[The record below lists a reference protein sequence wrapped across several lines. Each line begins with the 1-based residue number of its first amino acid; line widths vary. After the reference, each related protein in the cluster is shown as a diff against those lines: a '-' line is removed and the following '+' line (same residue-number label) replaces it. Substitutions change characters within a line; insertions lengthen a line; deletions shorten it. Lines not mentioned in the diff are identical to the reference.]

1 VRTLRAA
8 LLAATVVLVTGAPAN
23 AAERPLELD
32 AVDTAKA
39 PTVSV
44 SVTPPGADEA
54 TLPKGAFTVTEDG
67 EEVEASVG
75 RVSGEELEVVLVIDT
90 SGSMKG
96 APMDAAKAAAGAF
109 INRMPPQARIAVVG
123 FGPTAVVAS
132 GLGLDRAVTHFAINS
147 LRPNGETALFDA
159 VALAAD
165 QFSPA
170 AGRRS
175 IVVLSDGA
183 DTASVARPD
192 AVQAKVTAAHARV
205 DAAVLRSPESDANV
219 LASMAAAGGG
229 QAVEVAGPEAL
240 DAVYDDVAT
249 RLVST
254 YQLTWQS
261 RGTGAT
267 EVEVAVEV
275 GDDTAVGRTTL
286 DLPEAAPPAPEE
298 GAAASEEPAGTPT
311 WALLVGAASV
321 FVALILLA
329 LSVLERN
336 GIGRRRD
343 RLVRLGSAAS
353 SSSSLP
359 GLGELAERATTAA
372 DEALE
377 RRGRKAS
384 LHAALERA
392 GLDLRPGEFLVL
404 AGTAAAVLFLAG
416 AALFGVLVGVV
427 LAVIALASAKVLV
440 SVLTTR
446 RTRAFSE
453 QLPDTLQILAG
464 SLRAGYGLVQAVD
477 AVSHEAP
484 SPTQEE
490 FRRVVLEHRL
500 GRDLTDSLQAMS
512 DRIDTED
519 LRWVVQAVDIH
530 REIGG
535 DLASILDTVAGTIRE
550 RGQILRQVRALTA
563 EGRLSAYILIA
574 LPFVLAGIMRI
585 VNPDYVLALTKGS
598 GLVMAMVGLGLIGL
612 GALWFRKLCR
622 FVV

>member
-8 LLAATVVLVTGAPAN
+8 LLAAAVVLVTGAPAS
-23 AAERPLELD
+23 AAEQPLELD

-67 EEVEASVG
+67 EEVEATIG

-96 APMDAAKAAAGAF
+96 TPMAAAKAAAGAF

-132 GLGLDRAVTHFAINS
+132 GLGLDRAVSHLAVNS
-147 LRPNGETALFDA
+147 LQPNGETALFDA

-183 DTASVARPD
+183 DTASVARPE
-192 AVQAKVTAAHARV
+192 AVQAKVAAAHARV
-205 DAAVLRSPESDANV
+205 DAAVLQSPESDANV

-286 DLPEAAPPAPEE
+286 DLPEAAAPAPEE
-298 GAAASEEPAGTPT
+298 GAAASGEPAGTPT

-343 RLVRLGSAAS
+343 RLVRLGSAA

-416 AALFGVLVGVV
+416 AALFGVLVGLL
-427 LAVIALASAKVLV
+427 LAAIALASAKVLV

-446 RTRAFSE
+446 RTRAFSD

-477 AVSHEAP
+477 AVSQEAP

-585 VNPDYVLALTKGS
+585 VNPDYILALTKGS

>member
-1 VRTLRAA
+1 
-8 LLAATVVLVTGAPAN
+8 
-23 AAERPLELD
+23 
-32 AVDTAKA
+32 
-39 PTVSV
+39 
-44 SVTPPGADEA
+44 
-54 TLPKGAFTVTEDG
+54 
-67 EEVEASVG
+67 
-75 RVSGEELEVVLVIDT
+75 
-90 SGSMKG
+90 
-96 APMDAAKAAAGAF
+96 
-109 INRMPPQARIAVVG
+109 
-123 FGPTAVVAS
+123 VVAS
-132 GLGLDRAVTHFAINS
+132 GLGVDRAVTHIAINA
-147 LRPNGETALFDA
+147 LQPNGETALFDA

-165 QFSPA
+165 QFSRVE
-170 AGRRS
+170 GRRS

-183 DTASVARPD
+183 DTTSVTRPD
-192 AVQAKVTAAHARV
+192 AVQAKVDAAGARV
-205 DAAVLRSPESDANV
+205 DAAVLRSPESDAGM
-219 LASMAAAGGG
+219 LATLAAAGGG

-254 YQLTWQS
+254 YRLTWES
-261 RGTGAT
+261 RGAGET

-275 GDDTAVGRTTL
+275 GGDTAVGRTTV
-286 DLPEAAPPAPEE
+286 DLPEAPAPAPET
-298 GAAASEEPAGTPT
+298 AAPPTPDEPAGPPT
-311 WALLVGAASV
+311 WALLVGTAAV
-321 FVALILLA
+321 FLALVLLA

-343 RLVRLGSAAS
+343 RLTRLGSAAGRS
-353 SSSSLP
+353 SRP
-359 GLGELAERATTAA
+359 GLGELAERATAAA

-416 AALFGVLVGVV
+416 SALGGVLVGLL
-427 LAVIALASAKVLV
+427 LATIALASAKALL
-440 SVLTTR
+440 SVRTAR

-500 GRDLTDSLQAMS
+500 GRDLTDSLLAMS
-512 DRIDTED
+512 HRIDTED

-535 DLASILDTVAGTIRE
+535 DLASILDTVGGTVRE
-550 RGQILRQVRALTA
+550 RSQLHRQVQALTA

-574 LPFVLAGIMRI
+574 LPLVLAGIMKVI
-585 VNPDYVLALTKGS
+585 NPDYIQGLTRGA
-598 GLVMAMVGLGLIGL
+598 GLVMALVGLGLLGL
-612 GALWFRKLCR
+612 GAVWFRKLCR
-622 FVV
+622 FAV

>member
-1 VRTLRAA
+1 MRTLRAA
-8 LLAATVVLVTGAPAN
+8 LLAAAVVLVTGAPAS
-23 AAERPLELD
+23 AAQQPLELD

-67 EEVEASVG
+67 EEVEATVG

-90 SGSMKG
+90 SGSMQG
-96 APMDAAKAAAGAF
+96 TPMAAAKAAAGSF

-123 FGPTAVVAS
+123 FGRMAVVAS

-192 AVQAKVTAAHARV
+192 AVQAKVAAAHARV

-254 YQLTWQS
+254 YELTWQS

-275 GDDTAVGRTTL
+275 GDDTVVGRTTL
-286 DLPEAAPPAPEE
+286 DLPEAAAPAPEE
-298 GAAASEEPAGTPT
+298 GASASDEPTGTPT

-353 SSSSLP
+353 SSSLP

-377 RRGRKAS
+377 RRGRKAA
-384 LHAALERA
+384 LHTALERA

-416 AALFGVLVGVV
+416 AALFGVLVGLV
-427 LAVIALASAKVLV
+427 LAAIALASAKVLV

-585 VNPDYVLALTKGS
+585 VNPDYILALTKGS

>member
-1 VRTLRAA
+1 VRSLRGG
-8 LLAATVVLVTGAPAN
+8 LLAAVIVLVAGAPAA
-23 AAERPLELD
+23 AAEQPLQID
-32 AVDTAKA
+32 AVDATAA

-44 SVTPPGADEA
+44 SVTPPGADES
-54 TLPKGAFTVTEDG
+54 TLPEGAFTVIEDG
-67 EEVEASVG
+67 EAVEATVD
-75 RVSGEELEVVLVIDT
+75 RVSGEELEVVLVMDT
-90 SGSMKG
+90 SGSMQG
-96 APMDAAKAAAGAF
+96 APMEAAKAAAGAF
-109 INRMPPQARIAVVG
+109 VNRMPASARIAVVG
-123 FGPTAVVAS
+123 FGPFATVAS
-132 GLGLDRAVTHFAINS
+132 ALGTDRAATHVAING
-147 LRPNGETALFDA
+147 LVPTGETALFDA
-159 VALAAD
+159 VSLATQ
-165 QFSPA
+165 QFSAA

-183 DTASVARPD
+183 DTTSAASPEQVLQRVAD
-192 AVQAKVTAAHARV
+192 ARARV
-205 DAAVLRSPESDANV
+205 DAAVLRSPESDAGV
-219 LASMAAAGGG
+219 LATLAAAGGG

-254 YQLTWQS
+254 YRLTWES
-261 RGTGAT
+261 RGSGQT

-275 GDDTAVGRTTL
+275 GGDTAVGRTTV
-286 DLPEAAPPAPEE
+286 DLPEAPAPAPETAAPPAPE
-298 GAAASEEPAGTPT
+298 APAGPPT
-311 WALLVGAASV
+311 WALLAGTAAV
-321 FVALILLA
+321 FLALVLLV

-343 RLVRLGSAAS
+343 RLTRLGSAAG
-353 SSSSLP
+353 SSSLP
-359 GLGELAERATTAA
+359 GLGELAERATAAA

-392 GLDLRPGEFLVL
+392 GLDLRPGELLVL
-404 AGTAAAVLFLAG
+404 AGTIAAVLFLAG
-416 AALFGVLVGVV
+416 AALSGVLVGLL
-427 LAVIALASAKVLV
+427 LAAITLASAKALV
-440 SVLTTR
+440 SVLTAR

-477 AVSHEAP
+477 AVSQEAP

-550 RGQILRQVRALTA
+550 RAQILRQVRALTA

-574 LPFVLAGIMRI
+574 LPLVLAGIMRV
-585 VNPDYVLALTKGS
+585 VNPDYILGLTRGTGLGMAL
-598 GLVMAMVGLGLIGL
+598 VGLGLLGV

-622 FVV
+622 FAV

>member
-1 VRTLRAA
+1 MKTFRVA
-8 LLAATVVLVTGAPAN
+8 LLAAAIVLVAGAPAS
-23 AAERPLELD
+23 AAEQPLQIDSVD
-32 AVDTAKA
+32 ATGA

-44 SVTPPGADEA
+44 SVTPPGADES
-54 TLPKGAFTVTEDG
+54 TLPEDAFTVTEDG
-67 EEVEASVG
+67 EPVKATVD

-90 SGSMKG
+90 SGSMQG

-109 INRMPPQARIAVVG
+109 VNRMPASARIAVVG

-132 GLGLDRAVTHFAINS
+132 GLGVDRAVSHFAIEA
-147 LRPNGETALFDA
+147 LRPTGETALFDA

-183 DTASVARPD
+183 DTASSATPE
-192 AVQAKVTAAHARV
+192 AVQQKVAAVGARV
-205 DAAVLRSPESDANV
+205 DAAVLRSPESDAAV
-219 LASMAAAGGG
+219 LGSLAASGGG

-254 YQLTWQS
+254 YQLTWES
-261 RGTGAT
+261 RGAGKTD
-267 EVEVAVEV
+267 VEVAVEV
-275 GDDTAVGRTTL
+275 GGDTAVGQTTL
-286 DLPEAAPPAPEE
+286 DLPEAAAPTPEE
-298 GAAASEEPAGTPT
+298 TTSSASEEPAGTPT
-311 WALLVGAASV
+311 WALLVGSASL
-321 FVALILLA
+321 FVALVLLA

-343 RLVRLGSAAS
+343 RLSRLGSAAG
-353 SSSSLP
+353 SSSLP
-359 GLGELAERATTAA
+359 GIGELAERATAAA

-377 RRGRKAS
+377 RRGRKAA
-384 LHAALERA
+384 LHHALERA

-416 AALFGVLVGVV
+416 SALGGVLVGLL
-427 LAVIALASAKVLV
+427 LAATALASAKALLV
-440 SVLTTR
+440 VLTTR

-500 GRDLTDSLQAMS
+500 GRDLTDALQAMS

-535 DLASILDTVAGTIRE
+535 DLASILDTVAGTVRE
-550 RGQILRQVRALTA
+550 RAQILRQVRALTA
-563 EGRLSAYILIA
+563 EGRLSAYILLA

-585 VNPDYVLALTKGS
+585 VNPDYFLSLTRGS
-598 GLVMAMVGLGLIGL
+598 GLVMSLFGLGLLGV

-622 FVV
+622 FAV